1 MHPTFSEFA
10 NYNRLAQAL
19 SNMSDFPQK
28 TALDGLANELVGAI
42 KRGNKLIVFGNGGS
56 AAEASHFAAE
66 LVSKCSKDHSPWP
79 AICLSDSSPVL
90 TAIGNDYGFNQVFL
104 RQVEGHLAPG
114 DVVIGFSTSGKSEN
128 VLSALEFSAG
138 KNNPT
143 FLFTG
148 SNKELSIS
156 NQIITIHAQL
166 GETPRIQEMHLV
178 WIHLLSEFCEL
189 NLA

>member
-1 MHPTFSEFA
+1 M
-10 NYNRLAQAL
+10 
-19 SNMSDFPQK
+19 
-28 TALDGLANELVGAI
+28 
-42 KRGNKLIVFGNGGS
+42 
-56 AAEASHFAAE
+56 
-66 LVSKCSKDHSPWP
+66 
-79 AICLSDSSPVL
+79 L

-104 RQVEGHLAPG
+104 RQVEGHLASG

-166 GETPRIQEMHLV
+166 SETPRIQEMHLV

-189 NLA
+189 NLS